1 MTVVVCDITMS
12 LDGFVTG
19 PDPGPSNGLG
29 TGGDALHEWVFSGDD
44 VDRSVLTSS
53 AERSGA
59 VIMGRRLFDI
69 IDGPDGWSDEVG
81 YGADAAAKPAFFCVT
96 HSPPP
101 ARRLV
106 DHDFTFVPSVPDA
119 VGAARAAA
127 SPLGKDV
134 VVMGGG
140 EVISQVLS
148 LGLADEL
155 VLHLAPL
162 VLGAGTPLFSG
173 GSPPLALTQR
183 SVVVSRT
190 ATHLTYTT

>member
-29 TGGDALHEWVFSGDD
+29 TGGDALHEWAFSDD
-44 VDRSVLTSS
+44 EVDRSVLTSA

-81 YGADAAAKPAFFCVT
+81 YGADVAAKPAFFCVT
-96 HSPPP
+96 HAPPSS
-101 ARRLV
+101 RRLV
-106 DHDFTFVPSVPDA
+106 DHDFTFVPSVPEA
-119 VGAARAAA
+119 VQAARGVAA
-127 SPLGKDV
+127 SVGKDV
-134 VVMGGG
+134 VVMGGAS
-140 EVISQVLS
+140 VISQVLS

-155 VLHLAPL
+155 VLHVAPL
-162 VLGAGTPLFSG
+162 VLGAGTPLFAAG
-173 GSPPLALTQR
+173 ERLTLTQR

>member
-59 VIMGRRLFDI
+59 VVMGRRLFDI
-69 IDGPDGWSDEVG
+69 VDGPDGWSDEVG
-81 YGADAAAKPAFFCVT
+81 YGADVAAKPAFFCVT

-101 ARRLV
+101 SRRLV
-106 DHDFTFVPSVPDA
+106 DHDFTFVSSVSEA
-119 VGAARAAA
+119 VDAARAVAA
-127 SPLGKDV
+127 PLGKDV
-134 VVMGGG
+134 FVMGGG

-162 VLGAGTPLFSG
+162 VLGAGTPLFAAG
-173 GSPPLALTQR
+173 EPPLALTQR
-183 SVVVSRT
+183 SVLVSRT